1 MSSYYVET
9 SRIPSPA
16 NANFLE
22 RKIMDLKLPEVI
34 HTHAHTYPTFL
45 SLRMKLW
52 FYYCEDAVAE
62 DVHVFILRFL
72 NFSSVGSFVYT
83 RIRNCLL
90 WSKSGW
96 DESAFGLHLGPT
108 RQ

>member
-45 SLRMKLW
+45 SLRMKL
-52 FYYCEDAVAE
+52 
-62 DVHVFILRFL
+62 
-72 NFSSVGSFVYT
+72 
-83 RIRNCLL
+83 
-90 WSKSGW
+90 
-96 DESAFGLHLGPT
+96 
-108 RQ
+108 